1 MRERDKPTVSDNALA
16 ALAVGLTAAG
26 YGLSWLVWLIMRAL

>member
-1 MRERDKPTVSDNALA
+1 MRDRDKPTISDNALA

-26 YGLSWLVWLIMRAL
+26 YGLGWLVWLIAKVL

>member
-1 MRERDKPTVSDNALA
+1 MNDRDKPSISDNALA

-26 YGLSWLVWLIMRAL
+26 YGLGWLVWMIAEAL